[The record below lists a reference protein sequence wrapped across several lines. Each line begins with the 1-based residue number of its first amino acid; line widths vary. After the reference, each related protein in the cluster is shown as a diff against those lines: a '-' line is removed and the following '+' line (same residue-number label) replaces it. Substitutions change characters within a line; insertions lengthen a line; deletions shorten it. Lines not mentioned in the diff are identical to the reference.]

1 MAPVADDA
9 AEHTVSTKSIAVAG
23 AGLTGALAAIRLA
36 RRGHDITIYER
47 RDDPRRAQQH
57 EGRSINL
64 ALSTR
69 GIDAL
74 ERIGLAD
81 AVRATGM
88 PMRGRLI
95 HTVDAGLAFQPY
107 SIDPTH
113 QLLSVDRDRLN
124 ATLLDAVDSEPGV
137 QLRFGHKL
145 LDFSPTGDVVRF
157 AHHDETISVKH
168 DIVVGADGAFSA
180 VRARMQRLDRF
191 EYEQD
196 YLEHSY
202 KELTIPAASDGS
214 PLLDPN
220 ALHIWPRGGHMMIAL
235 PNPDGSFTCTL
246 FWPFGGPDG
255 FESIDTEREIEQ
267 IFARDFA
274 DAAGLVPDLAAQY
287 LHNPTSSL
295 VTIRCAPWHIGGHVV
310 LLGDAAHAVVP
321 FYGQGANAALEDVS
335 ILMDSLETHHDQF
348 EPAFA
353 AFFVQRKPDA
363 DALAE
368 LALDNFVEMRDK
380 VASRR
385 FRAETAFRLTL
396 ERRFPRRFVPLYEMV
411 TFSRTPYAAAV
422 ARASRQDHRMRQLVA
437 ATAVALVAAL
447 VLLVVWM
454 ISWS

>member
-1 MAPVADDA
+1 
-9 AEHTVSTKSIAVAG
+9 
-23 AGLTGALAAIRLA
+23 
-36 RRGHDITIYER
+36 
-47 RDDPRRAQQH
+47 
-57 EGRSINL
+57 
-64 ALSTR
+64 
-69 GIDAL
+69 
-74 ERIGLAD
+74 
-81 AVRATGM
+81 
-88 PMRGRLI
+88 
-95 HTVDAGLAFQPY
+95 
-107 SIDPTH
+107 
-113 QLLSVDRDRLN
+113 
-124 ATLLDAVDSEPGV
+124 
-137 QLRFGHKL
+137 
-145 LDFSPTGDVVRF
+145 
-157 AHHDETISVKH
+157 
-168 DIVVGADGAFSA
+168 
-180 VRARMQRLDRF
+180 
-191 EYEQD
+191 
-196 YLEHSY
+196 
-202 KELTIPAASDGS
+202 
-214 PLLDPN
+214 
-220 ALHIWPRGGHMMIAL
+220 
-235 PNPDGSFTCTL
+235 
-246 FWPFGGPDG
+246 
-255 FESIDTEREIEQ
+255 
-267 IFARDFA
+267 
-274 DAAGLVPDLAAQY
+274 
-287 LHNPTSSL
+287 
-295 VTIRCAPWHIGGHVV
+295 V